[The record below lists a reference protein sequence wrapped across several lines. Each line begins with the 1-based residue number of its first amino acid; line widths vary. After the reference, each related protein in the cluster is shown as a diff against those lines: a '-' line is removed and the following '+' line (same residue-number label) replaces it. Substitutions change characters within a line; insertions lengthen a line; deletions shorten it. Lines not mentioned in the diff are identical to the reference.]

1 MNKSWIK
8 WGIAGSLV
16 GAGILLLD
24 ALFLEQYFF
33 QIKTFDIGDKES
45 NKNLKLALLTDL
57 HFKRNFL
64 PFYSRL
70 ARKVN
75 ELHPDLLVISGD
87 VLDQT
92 GIPGPV
98 RKFFSLLN
106 SNIAKAAIL
115 GNHDHKANVH
125 LSTIKKIYEDH
136 NCKLLINESKKFT
149 IGDRSI
155 MVTGLDDFIEA
166 TANFKQAVKDVG
178 REEHHLLL
186 IHSPLLQEIVLKEIE
201 EINSNR
207 NEKNKLNI
215 RYIFA
220 GHNHGGQ
227 IRFLGLTP
235 FLPKKSGNYVNG
247 WYNQDPPY
255 LYLSKGFGT
264 TKVPFRF
271 GARSELT
278 VFNYGMKD

>member
-16 GAGILLLD
+16 VAGIVLLD

-33 QIKTFDIGDKES
+33 EIKTFDIGDKAS
-45 NKNLKLALLTDL
+45 NKRLKLVLLTDL
-57 HFKRNFL
+57 HFKKNFL

-70 ARKVN
+70 AKKVN

-92 GIPGPV
+92 GKPAPV

-106 SNIAKAAIL
+106 PNIAKAAIL
-115 GNHDHKANVH
+115 GNHDHKSDVH
-125 LSTIKKIYEDH
+125 MSTIRKIYEGY

-149 IGDRSI
+149 IGDHSI
-155 MVTGLDDFIEA
+155 MVTGLDDFIEG
-166 TANFKQAVKDVG
+166 NSKFKLAVKEVG
-178 REEHHLLL
+178 KEEHHLLL
-186 IHSPLLQEIVLKEIE
+186 IHSPLQQEKVLKEIA
-201 EINSNR
+201 EINSKR
-207 NEKNKLNI
+207 SESDKLNI

-227 IRFLGLTP
+227 VCLFGYAPI
-235 FLPKKSGNYVNG
+235 LPEKSGNYVNG

-264 TKVPFRF
+264 AKIPLRF